1 MIEVYICKLPAK
13 REKATLNS
21 LLSYVSAERQNRVRK
36 FMKVDDVYRS
46 LIGNLMVRIILKERY
61 GSSVE
66 ELEVGINA
74 YGKPF
79 LSGYPSFQYN
89 ISHSGE
95 YVVCAVHDEEVGVDI
110 EKVGP
115 FDLQLAMGF
124 FTEEEYR
131 DLLNAKEDGIH
142 AFYDIWTLKES
153 YIKAIGKGLSFP
165 LNSFNVKKHNN
176 DSIQL
181 TDVLIGK
188 PITDYIC
195 KQYMIDSDYS
205 LSVCAHQANINQ
217 FNQHLNLVSFKE
229 ICCALCVSS

>member
-13 REKATLNS
+13 RDKETLNS
-21 LLSYVSAERQNRVRK
+21 LLSYVSVERQNRVKK
-36 FMKVDDVYRS
+36 FMKIDDSYRS
-46 LIGNLMVRIILKERY
+46 LIGNLMVRILLKERY

-66 ELEVGINA
+66 EIEVCINT

-79 LSGYPSFQYN
+79 LCGYPSFHYN

-110 EKVGP
+110 EKVRP
-115 FDLQLAMGF
+115 LDLQLAMGL

-153 YIKAIGKGLSFP
+153 YIKAIGKGLSCP
-165 LNSFNVKKHNN
+165 LNSFNVKKHNL

-181 TDVLIGK
+181 TDVLKGK

-217 FNQHLNLVSFKE
+217 FNQYLNLVSFKD
-229 ICCALCVSS
+229 ICCAL

>member
-1 MIEVYICKLPAK
+1 MLA
-13 REKATLNS
+13 
-21 LLSYVSAERQNRVRK
+21 YVSAEMQNRVRK
-36 FMKVDDVYRS
+36 FMKVDDAYRS

-61 GSSVE
+61 GSSVG

-79 LSGYPSFQYN
+79 LCGFPSFHYN

-95 YVVCAVHDEEVGVDI
+95 YVVCAVHEEEVGVDI

-115 FDLQLAMGF
+115 FDLQLAMGL

-153 YIKAIGKGLSFP
+153 YIKAIGKGLSIP
-165 LNSFNVKKHNN
+165 LNSFNVKKHNH
-176 DSIQL
+176 DCIQL

-188 PITDYIC
+188 PITDYSC
-195 KQYMIDSDYS
+195 KQYTIDRDYS

-217 FNQHLNLVSFKE
+217 FNQYLNFVSFEE
-229 ICCALCVSS
+229 ICCALSVSS